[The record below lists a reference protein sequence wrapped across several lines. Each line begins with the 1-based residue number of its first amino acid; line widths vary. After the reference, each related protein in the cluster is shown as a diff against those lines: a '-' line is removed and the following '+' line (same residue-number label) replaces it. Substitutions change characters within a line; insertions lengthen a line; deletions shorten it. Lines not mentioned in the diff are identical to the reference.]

1 MSRHILFSFYEK
13 NENKSSFFLHFPRLF
28 VSLQAKQNYYLI
40 MTMETNPQEQTDS
53 TSRQRHLRE
62 RVRQLA
68 AEFCAGNDH
77 AFAELYDLYVHT
89 LYNYG
94 MKLTQDQELLKDCIH
109 DVFVKVYT
117 KRNEKHT
124 INNLSSYLI
133 ISLKNRLLDEFRRNT
148 FTDDSEVECFEY
160 RRATDD
166 VEHDYLNTERELMQ
180 SAQVAHLMNHLT
192 RRQRQA
198 ITLYYLEERKYDE
211 ICNIMKMNYHSVR
224 NLMHRGMLKLREA
237 AM

>member
-1 MSRHILFSFYEK
+1 MKLSNNFV
-13 NENKSSFFLHFPRLF
+13 FLQR
-28 VSLQAKQNYYLI
+28 KQRNNLTI
-40 MTMETNPQEQTDS
+40 ETS
-53 TSRQRHLRE
+53 TKPIKMI
-62 RVRQLA
+62 
-68 AEFCAGNDH
+68 D
-77 AFAELYDLYVHT
+77 FATLYDK
-89 LYNYG
+89 NI
-94 MKLTQDQELLKDCIH
+94 DQLFAFGARFTTDREMLKDCIH

-124 INNLSSYLI
+124 INNLSSYLL

-148 FTDDSEVECFEY
+148 FMDDGEVENYDY
-160 RRATDD
+160 RRASED

-180 SAQVAHLMNHLT
+180 TAQVAHLMNHLT

-211 ICNIMKMNYHSVR
+211 ICDIMKMNYHSVR

>member
-1 MSRHILFSFYEK
+1 MFFPFFKPFFAANSIFSFIFASK
-13 NENKSSFFLHFPRLF
+13 T
-28 VSLQAKQNYYLI
+28 NYYLI
-40 MTMETNPQEQTDS
+40 TMMETNPRQQLAL
-53 TSRQRHLRE
+53 TSKQKSFKE
-62 RVRQLA
+62 RSKQLA
-68 AEFCAGNDH
+68 AEFCAGNDC
-77 AFAELYDLYVHT
+77 AFSELYDLYVQT

-124 INNLSSYLI
+124 INNLGSYLI

-148 FTDDSEVECFEY
+148 FMDDGEVDSYDY
-160 RRATDD
+160 RRVTDD

-180 SAQVAHLMNHLT
+180 NAQVAHLMNHLT

-211 ICNIMKMNYHSVR
+211 ICSIMHMNYHSVR

>member
-1 MSRHILFSFYEK
+1 M
-13 NENKSSFFLHFPRLF
+13 
-28 VSLQAKQNYYLI
+28 
-40 MTMETNPQEQTDS
+40 MTETNPRQNAALTSKQS
-53 TSRQRHLRE
+53 TLRE
-62 RVRQLA
+62 RAKQLA

-77 AFAELYDLYVHT
+77 AFAELYDLYVQI
-89 LYNYG
+89 LFNYG

-148 FTDDSEVECFEY
+148 FTDDGEVECYDY
-160 RRATDD
+160 RRGSED
-166 VEHDYLNTERELMQ
+166 VEHDYLNTERELLQ
-180 SAQVAHLMNHLT
+180 NAQVAHLMNHLT

-211 ICNIMKMNYHSVR
+211 ICHIMQMNYHSVR

>member
-1 MSRHILFSFYEK
+1 M
-13 NENKSSFFLHFPRLF
+13 
-28 VSLQAKQNYYLI
+28 
-40 MTMETNPQEQTDS
+40 METNRRQQVALTSEQKC
-53 TSRQRHLRE
+53 LRE
-62 RVRQLA
+62 RVKQLA

-77 AFAELYDLYVHT
+77 AFSELYDLYVQS

-94 MKLTQDQELLKDCIH
+94 MKLTQNQELLKDCIH

-124 INNLSSYLI
+124 INNLSSYLL

-148 FTDDSEVECFEY
+148 FMDDGEVEHYDY
-160 RRATDD
+160 RRAAED

-180 SAQVAHLMNHLT
+180 TAQVAHLMNHLT

-211 ICNIMKMNYHSVR
+211 ICDIMKMNYHSVR

>member
-1 MSRHILFSFYEK
+1 M
-13 NENKSSFFLHFPRLF
+13 
-28 VSLQAKQNYYLI
+28 
-40 MTMETNPQEQTDS
+40 MMGTNPREQVAL
-53 TSRQRHLRE
+53 TSKQRSFKE
-62 RVRQLA
+62 RAKQLA
-68 AEFCAGNDH
+68 AEFIAGNDH
-77 AFAELYDLYVHT
+77 AFSELYDLYVQS

-94 MKLTQDQELLKDCIH
+94 MKFTQDQELLKDCIH

-148 FTDDSEVECFEY
+148 FMDDGEVECFAY
-160 RRATDD
+160 RRAAED

-180 SAQVAHLMNHLT
+180 SAKVAHLMNHLT

-211 ICNIMKMNYHSVR
+211 ICNIMQMNYHSVR

>member
-1 MSRHILFSFYEK
+1 M
-13 NENKSSFFLHFPRLF
+13 
-28 VSLQAKQNYYLI
+28 
-40 MTMETNPQEQTDS
+40 METNPRQNVAL
-53 TSRQRHLRE
+53 TSNQRTLRE
-62 RVRQLA
+62 RSKQLA
-68 AEFCAGNDH
+68 ADFYAGNDR
-77 AFAELYDLYVHT
+77 AFSELYDLYVQS

-94 MKLTQDQELLKDCIH
+94 MKLTQDHELLKDCIH
-109 DVFVKVYT
+109 DVFVKVYS
-117 KRNEKHT
+117 KRNEKRP

-148 FTDDSEVECFEY
+148 FTDDGEVEHYDY
-160 RRATDD
+160 RRGSDD

-211 ICNIMKMNYHSVR
+211 ICDIMQMNYHSVR

-237 AM
+237 AL